1 MTTPPD
7 IARDAIEEIKEYNKI
22 IQKKELSIALE
33 QKSKLEENSIS
44 KQNIYSESITDFRIK
59 IQKERQRFRLRIN
72 DFLEDLDSNH
82 NISYTGNIEP
92 ENLMVFFV
100 SVLNK

>member
-1 MTTPPD
+1 MTSQD
-7 IARDAIEEIKEYNKI
+7 IARDAIEEINKHNKI
-22 IQKKELSIALE
+22 IQKKKLSIPLD
-33 QKSKLEENSIS
+33 QKSKSEENSIS

-59 IQKERQRFRLRIN
+59 MQNERQRFRLRIN

-82 NISYTGNIEP
+82 DISYTGNIEP

-100 SVLNK
+100 SILNR